1 MNELFEA
8 IKGKKFA
15 VFGRAGIDLFCDE
28 VGIKSENS
36 QIFRSDLGGSS
47 ANICA
52 GLVKLGSQASLIT
65 SVSDDAIGRFA
76 LNRLRDYGVDTK
88 YVKTISGECRTS
100 LAIYESTLDNFQN
113 VIYRNNAADFQ
124 VEIADVDLVPYN
136 NYSAIITAGTV
147 FASEPS
153 RTSTFH
159 AIENA
164 RPQIT
169 RITLDEFD
177 ATWGE
182 LGLKA
187 VGTVDVDERG
197 LPTGEVA
204 IKAKN
209 WRKMIEIAEASGA
222 IAPEL
227 VSTVTGALQF
237 VAGLSGNSKTLDVTL
252 RLSGG
257 AVFLGPIPIG
267 AAPIIKIR

>member
-28 VGIKSENS
+28 VGVKSENS

-113 VIYRNNAADFQ
+113 QDFSRSCFWKSLDNNCNFKCSYRTNFISYHLNTFFGNFFMTFIY
-124 VEIADVDLVPYN
+124 
-136 NYSAIITAGTV
+136 
-147 FASEPS
+147 
-153 RTSTFH
+153 
-159 AIENA
+159 
-164 RPQIT
+164 
-169 RITLDEFD
+169 
-177 ATWGE
+177 
-182 LGLKA
+182 
-187 VGTVDVDERG
+187 
-197 LPTGEVA
+197 TG
-204 IKAKN
+204 
-209 WRKMIEIAEASGA
+209 
-222 IAPEL
+222 
-227 VSTVTGALQF
+227 F
-237 VAGLSGNSKTLDVTL
+237 
-252 RLSGG
+252 
-257 AVFLGPIPIG
+257 
-267 AAPIIKIR
+267 